1 MLGENGR
8 NNDATSTYVTL
19 FTLLSCTV
27 SLTGKSWGR
36 EGGGGGRKLNGTT
49 ERKERKEE
57 RRRNE
62 IKRYNKSTSGV
73 LRFSFAKRY

>member
-1 MLGENGR
+1 MLRENGR

-36 EGGGGGRKLNGTT
+36 GGGRKLSGTT

-73 LRFSFAKRY
+73 LRFLFAKRY

>member
-36 EGGGGGRKLNGTT
+36 GGGRGKEAERNNGA
-49 ERKERKEE
+49 ERKKGREKE
-57 RRRNE
+57 
-62 IKRYNKSTSGV
+62 KRD
-73 LRFSFAKRY
+73 

>member
-36 EGGGGGRKLNGTT
+36 GGKEAERNNGA
-49 ERKERKEE
+49 ERKKGREKE
-57 RRRNE
+57 
-62 IKRYNKSTSGV
+62 KRD
-73 LRFSFAKRY
+73 

>member
-1 MLGENGR
+1 MG
-8 NNDATSTYVTL
+8 
-19 FTLLSCTV
+19 
-27 SLTGKSWGR
+27 
-36 EGGGGGRKLNGTT
+36 EGGGEGRGRKLNGTT